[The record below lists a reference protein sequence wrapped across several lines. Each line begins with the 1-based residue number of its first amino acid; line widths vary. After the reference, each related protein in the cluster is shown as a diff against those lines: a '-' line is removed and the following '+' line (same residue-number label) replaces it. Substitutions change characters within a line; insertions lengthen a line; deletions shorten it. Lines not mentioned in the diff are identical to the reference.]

1 MLADRMYAI
10 LNILMSESSRPYITR

>member
-1 MLADRMYAI
+1 MLADRMSAI